1 MIALAILLFILWLM
15 ALVVFKVTG
24 AFIHLLL
31 VIAAVVFIYRL
42 VTGRRPT
49 GVP

>member
-1 MIALAILLFILWLM
+1 MMALAIVLFVLWLM

-24 AFIHLLL
+24 ALIHLLL

-42 VTGRRPT
+42 VTGRRLTRAP
-49 GVP
+49 